1 MIDRLQ
7 MGVSAILQYTNYECF
22 YTLMISAFKVFNSAK
37 KIEIGVAHGMD
48 RASAIFMKIYEHFSC
63 KCYM

>member
-48 RASAIFMKIYEHFSC
+48 RASAIFMKI
-63 KCYM
+63 